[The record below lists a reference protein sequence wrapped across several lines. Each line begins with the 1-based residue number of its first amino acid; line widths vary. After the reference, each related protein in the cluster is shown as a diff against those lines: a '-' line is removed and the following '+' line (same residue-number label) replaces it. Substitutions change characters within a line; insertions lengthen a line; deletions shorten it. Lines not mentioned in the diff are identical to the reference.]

1 MLVFLEQDVS
11 GDNKETQHMSD
22 WRPLCVLSGVLSE
35 LFCWFLLNQYL
46 SAETLILV
54 LYLTEK
60 QYKKQ
65 YYIWK
70 NRTKT
75 AEILILVFYWTGK
88 QNTRDTTQP
97 MKNTSNWIFV
107 RVNWHGQ
114 MNLILTYCKY
124 SLKKKTNCMCCH
136 IQLQEK
142 LKCFLIWNDFVFF
155 HILWLSVGVNN
166 MQYSRSKK

>member
-11 GDNKETQHMSD
+11 DDNKETQHMSD

-35 LFCWFLLNQYL
+35 LFGWFLLNQYL

-70 NRTKT
+70 KQNKT

-88 QNTRDTTQP
+88 QNTHDTTQP

-114 MNLILTYCKY
+114 MNLNFDLLQIF
-124 SLKKKTNCMCCH
+124 LKKKKKNLYVLPYSAPRK
-136 IQLQEK
+136 IKVLSY
-142 LKCFLIWNDFVFF
+142 LKWLCFFSHSLVICWC
-155 HILWLSVGVNN
+155 
-166 MQYSRSKK
+166 

>member
-11 GDNKETQHMSD
+11 DDNKETQHMSD

-35 LFCWFLLNQYL
+35 LFGWFLLNQYL

-54 LYLTEK
+54 LYL
-60 QYKKQ
+60 KKQ
-65 YYIWK
+65 
-70 NRTKT
+70 NKT

-88 QNTRDTTQP
+88 QNTHDTTQP

-114 MNLILTYCKY
+114 MNLNFDLLQIF
-124 SLKKKTNCMCCH
+124 LKKKKKKTCMCCH